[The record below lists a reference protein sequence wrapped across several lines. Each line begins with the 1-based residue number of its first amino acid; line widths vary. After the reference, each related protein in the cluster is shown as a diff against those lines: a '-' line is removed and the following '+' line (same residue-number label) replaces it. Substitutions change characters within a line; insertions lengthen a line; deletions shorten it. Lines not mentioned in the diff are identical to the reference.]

1 MTTSIVL
8 GLGGCLDSELVLDPD
23 VLQELIDRL
32 DLGTAEIC
40 QPERITTERELV
52 ISVLAY
58 LREGVGGERYI

>member
-40 QPERITTERELV
+40 QP
-52 ISVLAY
+52 
-58 LREGVGGERYI
+58 